1 MYRSQQQM
9 NNTLSNTTYT
19 LQNTTLTMAYTLLTP
34 ADFPCGVI
42 TAKKEEEE
50 LHETGQP
57 SYMGL
62 MS

>member
-9 NNTLSNTTYT
+9 KNTLSNTTYT
-19 LQNTTLTMAYTLLTP
+19 LQNATLTMAYTLLTP

-50 LHETGQP
+50 LHETG
-57 SYMGL
+57 
-62 MS
+62 